1 MLSTEC
7 RKNGVFS
14 ASGSAISTSI
24 FFTHF
29 SLPVLCHGRRD
40 RMSKVTVLHR
50 QFRFLLRLLPG
61 HRIRYS
67 PVGTAGTVGA
77 GSG

>member
-7 RKNGVFS
+7 QKNGVFS
-14 ASGSAISTSI
+14 PSGSAISTSI
-24 FFTHF
+24 FFILF
-29 SLPVLCHGRRD
+29 FLLVLYHGRRD

-61 HRIRYS
+61 HRIRSS
-67 PVGTAGTVGA
+67 PVGTAGTVGV